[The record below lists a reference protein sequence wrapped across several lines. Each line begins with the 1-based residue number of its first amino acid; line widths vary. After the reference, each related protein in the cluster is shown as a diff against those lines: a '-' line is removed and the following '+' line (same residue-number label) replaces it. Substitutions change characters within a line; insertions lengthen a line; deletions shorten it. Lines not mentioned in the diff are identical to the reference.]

1 VHIVVQ
7 VRLDR
12 KLLGREVGEWL
23 FEDWRKGEEKEGMS
37 GGESRRRGVG
47 ELTGGGKREE
57 VKGWEGEG
65 DEGFGNGELKETK
78 W

>member
-1 VHIVVQ
+1 
-7 VRLDR
+7 
-12 KLLGREVGEWL
+12 
-23 FEDWRKGEEKEGMS
+23 MS

-65 DEGFGNGELKETK
+65 DKGFGNGELKETK
-78 W
+78 